1 MPDPT
6 LQSQVYNTP
15 VTDFGMPS
23 EQITPLQNI
32 QKSLQNTAKTELQ
45 LSEFYKDYQ
54 KNQQPNSLDSIKD
67 NRIKLTDYKVD
78 INEAY
83 NRLSSGEYTPMYKD
97 FIQGTDNNE
106 RFAQQQTTGEKW
118 VNGVEKALLKT
129 GNAVLGGTAGIVYGI
144 GKMATEGSLSALYD
158 NDFSNTLADWD
169 TKLNYQLP
177 NYYTKQES
185 EKGIFGQAATANFW
199 ADKVLGGLSFT
210 AGAIIS
216 EGIWAAATGGTS
228 LAVDAARWG
237 ARFGRGAVDVAKT
250 GRWTVEAL
258 GETGALTALAKNKS
272 FLKQAIETSFDAGK
286 INIKLATNLG
296 KTADLLNTARFTATS
311 AGFESSVEAL
321 QYKKEATENFYN
333 TFYDK
338 NGREPNSEDIATF
351 NENLKNSAN
360 AVFGV
365 NMAIVGSSNLVTM
378 GKLFELENP
387 IKTGIAE
394 FIEKKAFGYGVEKTG
409 VGAYKVLEATK
420 AQKIARNIFAYS
432 EAPITEGIYE
442 EGLQGV
448 TTKVANKWI
457 NHTYNDKNTTQTFST
472 MGAVYES
479 LAEQYGTK
487 EGWVENGVG
496 MIIGVLGGLSNTH
509 AGLKGKEAELD
520 LKVKGLETFN
530 PESKVLQQTLLA
542 RKVMMSNQITGFSE
556 EAKIEAENGNIVKSD
571 IAGEGVIHAFLNHK
585 YYLNE
590 NFEDVAK
597 EVKTTLDTI
606 TIEQFKNA
614 GIEEKDIDNY
624 KETRLNEFIDKA
636 KSFKKNRKFSEYII
650 GKNPSVGEH
659 EIESILGDSFKGINT
674 NQALIESLT
683 WVLTE
688 GETAGRFINDIQNKI
703 SDEVG
708 TEHKTTI
715 DTISKLNRLK
725 GYKGTERE
733 SIVNDYNN
741 LTRER
746 DRVQEEI
753 AKLNAA
759 PKETEGDRTRGKA
772 LEEKNLRLL
781 DLNNNITELDNKLN
795 GIVDEL
801 NKQESY
807 RKDISDLRF
816 NQDIS
821 GTTITAR
828 DLLNL
833 NENVTKFQDLIES
846 LKVSDP
852 QRGAYLSDLMDEYAQ
867 AEDIFL
873 TNQRAFDMLSS
884 GKIKLD
890 KVNTYLGKKLFKN
903 KSMDEATK
911 DWLIDALNKHQKNV
925 LSVMGAV
932 TEEQPTVPKTKEE
945 LLNRKEELEAIP
957 KEERTEED
965 DKELLDIEENLK
977 EEVKQNRSIVPQ
989 SEEQIVKEK
998 IAELEQERD
1007 DKIAELNITIN
1018 NNEINRRKSLQGWA
1032 ASYELGRIAK
1042 IEGVDLSKLS
1052 REEYADYAITNNL
1065 AIDDAQL
1072 RAFPSHRNATSVEEV
1087 VAIMKE
1093 EKSKIKIEIEKAFAS
1108 FSHSMMELANKQQ
1121 NERFLSP
1128 DVRVLSGTK
1137 DSNSWLFFSIN
1148 NGTNQSQKDTYKSYF
1163 SLKDLN
1169 NLTPDKF
1176 KEFMKTLQERGYNG
1190 GVKIFQD
1197 LTEQGT
1203 KLNDQ
1208 VVMHG
1213 YSEGDAKLALDV
1225 AKGYFGENIAEASTG
1240 KDEIIDGK
1248 NLSYSQ
1254 ILAEKIQN
1262 QIKISVEI
1270 ADNSAQINKINREY
1284 NQKIQNLKKST
1295 ETSKSPI
1302 EDYKNRIEK
1311 MLSKGYYSLEKIGK
1325 TYEDLKDLKPTE
1337 AEIEEFRN
1345 LDEGERYNELSKKL
1359 SNWKL
1364 LDSATDGDGNS
1375 IADLVKIIK
1384 QHEKPIEESDVK
1396 TFLTDTDIDSLQEG
1410 SGDIVVNGLLQ
1421 NILGHVKV
1429 KKLDT
1434 GKYRFTHLNLRNVI
1448 ERLITDD
1455 IKPTVKGVAVS
1466 LEEID
1471 ALKPGAIVTILNT
1484 EFILGESGRIEVDIE
1499 KFKSI
1504 KQALGFELL
1513 DSGTNWSY
1521 KDVYEFNGVTWIKVE
1536 SQYKDDT
1543 FEESTIFEAQKDDE
1557 IGFEIGNE
1565 NGYNL
1570 SLYNNWIDAQK
1581 SLDDS
1586 KAKNKT
1592 KLRDAVD
1599 KALNEFKN
1607 GITIYAVDRKGR
1619 RLPLLKAGK
1628 STSAEDT
1635 FLQLRQR
1642 AFDNFNPE
1650 LDKIDLKV
1658 TTKIVNVYLGSPQL
1672 MIFDGKVQ
1680 DISFTKEAI
1689 TQVVATGYIQDGEV
1703 VTSQEFPNGV
1713 DTSFIAKISKK
1724 DTGKKVPFIVIKKGA
1739 YNIAYPVTTKIGEPK
1754 TSELSNAI
1762 ANKDTKQQVIAINEL
1777 IQKYNIPTELLIY
1790 GDLKNNSKIEEVKS
1804 AFENYESHVSMES
1817 FASSKY
1823 DKNNLLKDATI
1834 NIDIED
1840 DSSISDPKVRVS
1852 LDAEDMYFEEAKEVL
1867 EAKEIST
1874 ITKISNLADEL
1885 YDELFIYQ
1893 STPIMHENR
1902 FIDIILDGY
1911 TPESEK
1917 GKPFPKTIFPNRV
1930 AATQGDVGGEYSA
1943 DAFTAHQR
1951 GFNIL
1956 KEAFNSLTRLD
1967 VNGKEVSA
1975 LTTEGKAIIDKKTIN
1990 RISNLFKIY
1999 DRNKLDMEILKKDKN
2014 SGKNNVKCP

>member
-1 MPDPT
+1 MEFSP
-6 LQSQVYNTP
+6 
-15 VTDFGMPS
+15 
-23 EQITPLQNI
+23 I
-32 QKSLQNTAKTELQ
+32 NTASKEVDIIKNEVNSSYKNTINDFAKT
-45 LSEFYKDYQ
+45 
-54 KNQQPNSLDSIKD
+54 IID
-67 NRIKLTDYKVD
+67 NTTKVD
-78 INEAY
+78 
-83 NRLSSGEYTPMYKD
+83 LSSPPQDFKPDTGQYFEGYEAPKQKATLESRYYDIEQAYGDIGGGKSIRLYDTFKRGRDNAEYAAA
-97 FIQGTDNNE
+97 N
-106 RFAQQQTTGEKW
+106 QTTGEKW
-118 VNGVEKALLKT
+118 ANGVEKALLKT

-144 GKMATEGSLSALYD
+144 SAMASEGSLSALYD
-158 NDFSNTLADWD
+158 NDFSNTLSDWD

-185 EKGIFGQAATANFW
+185 EKGIFGQATTANFW

-228 LAVDAARWG
+228 LAISAAKWG
-237 ARFGRGAVDVAKT
+237 ARFGRGAMDVAKT

-321 QYKKEATENFYN
+321 QYKKETTENFYN

-351 NENLKNSAN
+351 NENLENSAN

-394 FIEKKAFGYGVEKTG
+394 FIEKKAFGYGVKKTG

-420 AQKIARNIFAYS
+420 AQKIARNVFAYGK
-432 EAPITEGIYE
+432 APITEGLYE

-448 TTKVANKWI
+448 TNKTANKWI
-457 NHTYNDKNTTQTFST
+457 NHTYSDKNTAQTFST

-479 LAEQYGTK
+479 LSEQYGTK

-496 MIIGVLGGLSNTH
+496 MIIGVLGGTINTR
-509 AGLKGKEAELD
+509 AELKGKQAELE
-520 LKVKGLETFN
+520 LKAKGLETFN
-530 PESKVLQQTLLA
+530 PESKILQQSLLT
-542 RKVMMSNQITGFSE
+542 RKVMMSNQIAGFSE
-556 EAKIEAENGNIVKSD
+556 EAKIEAESGNVVKSN

-585 YYLNE
+585 YYLKE
-590 NFEDVAK
+590 SFEDAAK
-597 EVKTTLDTI
+597 EVKITLDTI
-606 TIEQFKNA
+606 TPEQFKNA

-624 KETRLNEFIDKA
+624 KESRLNEFIDKA
-636 KSFKKNRKFSEYII
+636 KSFKKNRKFAEYII
-650 GKNPSVGEH
+650 GKNPSAGEQ
-659 EIESILGDSFKGINT
+659 EIKSILGESFKGVNT

-688 GETAGRFINDIQNKI
+688 GETAGKFINDIQNKI

-781 DLNNNITELDNKLN
+781 DLNNNIAELDNKLN
-795 GIVDEL
+795 GIADEL

-821 GTTITAR
+821 GTIITAR

-833 NENVTKFQDLIES
+833 NENTTKFQDLIES

-884 GKIKLD
+884 GKIKLE
-890 KVNTYLGKKLFKN
+890 KVNTYLGKKIFKN

-911 DWLIDALNKHQKNV
+911 DWLTDALNKYEKNV

-932 TEEQPTVPKTKEE
+932 TEEQTTAPKTKEE
-945 LLNRKEELEAIP
+945 LLKRKEELEAIP
-957 KEERTEED
+957 KEDRTEED

-977 EEVKQNRSIVPQ
+977 EEIKQNRSIVPQ
-989 SEEQIVKEK
+989 SEEQIIKEK

-1007 DKIAELNITIN
+1007 DKIANVKPIIVEDNSKQAKIVGFKTGQGSTYTVVGNTTQRTKTLHKGHSATDVGLKPISQETVYIDPEYVVKAQIIYTKGYKANTKVISKVGNEVVIEAEMLNGVKKKTSFPFETTPSIGLHPFEVWGGGSN
-1018 NNEINRRKSLQGWA
+1018 AHLGNEITFLE
-1032 ASYELGRIAK
+1032 YE
-1042 IEGVDLSKLS
+1042 
-1052 REEYADYAITNNL
+1052 
-1065 AIDDAQL
+1065 
-1072 RAFPSHRNATSVEEV
+1072 
-1087 VAIMKE
+1087 
-1093 EKSKIKIEIEKAFAS
+1093 
-1108 FSHSMMELANKQQ
+1108 NK
-1121 NERFLSP
+1121 
-1128 DVRVLSGTK
+1128 
-1137 DSNSWLFFSIN
+1137 
-1148 NGTNQSQKDTYKSYF
+1148 
-1163 SLKDLN
+1163 
-1169 NLTPDKF
+1169 
-1176 KEFMKTLQERGYNG
+1176 
-1190 GVKIFQD
+1190 
-1197 LTEQGT
+1197 TE
-1203 KLNDQ
+1203 
-1208 VVMHG
+1208 
-1213 YSEGDAKLALDV
+1213 
-1225 AKGYFGENIAEASTG
+1225 
-1240 KDEIIDGK
+1240 
-1248 NLSYSQ
+1248 
-1254 ILAEKIQN
+1254 
-1262 QIKISVEI
+1262 
-1270 ADNSAQINKINREY
+1270 DNSGQTEEIKKLEKEY

-1311 MLSKGYYSLEKIGK
+1311 MLSKGYYSLERIGK

-1455 IKPTVKGVAVS
+1455 VKPTVKGVAVS

-1471 ALKPGAIVTILNT
+1471 ALKPGAVVTILNT
-1484 EFILGESGRIEVDIE
+1484 EFTLGESGRIEVDIE

-1521 KDVYEFNGVTWIKVE
+1521 KDVYEFNGVTWVKVE

-1607 GITIYAVDRKGR
+1607 GIAIYAVDSKGR

-1628 STSAEDT
+1628 SASAEDT

-1658 TTKIVNVYLGSPQL
+1658 TTKVVNVYLGSPQL

-1703 VTSQEFPNGV
+1703 VTSQEFTNGV

-1724 DTGKKVPFIVIKKGA
+1724 DASKKVPFIVIKKGA

-1754 TSELSNAI
+1754 TLELSNAI

-1790 GDLKNNSKIEEVKS
+1790 GDLENNSKIEEVKS

-1840 DSSISDPKVRVS
+1840 DSSISDPKVRIS

-1917 GKPFPKTIFPNRV
+1917 GKQFPKTIFPNRV
-1930 AATQGDVGGEYSA
+1930 AATQGNVGGEYSA

-1956 KEAFNSLTRLD
+1956 KKAFDSLTRLD
-1967 VNGKEVSA
+1967 VNGKEVST
-1975 LTTEGKAIIDKKTIN
+1975 LTTEGKVIIDKKTIN

-2014 SGKNNVKCP
+2014 SGKNNTSC